1 MLFTLGLLYGNA
13 ADVAIND
20 TLGVDNIIQ
29 SSYMYDDSSFGV
41 SIRKHAPPL
50 IKTVDLKR
58 KTQGHLPDHGRV
70 TLQPRYNISR
80 PINKKIDDLLNPCN
94 FFLLFTSLFT
104 KAYLTQQ
111 TRMSLTLR
119 VRDLIIN
126 DCLSR
131 THEHMHTHIY
141 NHCVSSF
148 WIQGNFCMRVMY
160 LKRSCRSADAHDM
173 CCRKISAT

>member
-20 TLGVDNIIQ
+20 TLGGDNIIQ

-80 PINKKIDDLLNPCN
+80 PINKKIDDLLKPLQ
-94 FFLLFTSLFT
+94 FFPPIHQPIYQSLLNTADS
-104 KAYLTQQ
+104 YE
-111 TRMSLTLR
+111 S
-119 VRDLIIN
+119 D
-126 DCLSR
+126 S
-131 THEHMHTHIY
+131 E
-141 NHCVSSF
+141 SE
-148 WIQGNFCMRVMY
+148 
-160 LKRSCRSADAHDM
+160 RSDN
-173 CCRKISAT
+173 K